1 MPGNVLESVIADILI
16 TYYTDQ
22 DNGYWSHQKNRESID
37 LIYHSNNL
45 FFITFNNVFIAK
57 FKSSILKECLNG

>member
-22 DNGYWSHQKNRESID
+22 DNGYWSHQKIENL
-37 LIYHSNNL
+37 LI
-45 FFITFNNVFIAK
+45 
-57 FKSSILKECLNG
+57 